1 MIEKIDGTRGKITSG
16 MEAALRQ
23 LAIACFESGF
33 GDLNWIEKLK
43 DPKSGLMIS
52 RIAGLRREDVN
63 AIMLDELTI
72 LANKIQRDRD
82 LIEAQAEKY

>member
-1 MIEKIDGTRGKITSG
+1 MSLLDKTKGDVMPI
-16 MEAALRQ
+16 MESALRQ
-23 LAIACFESGF
+23 LAVACFNSGY
-33 GDLNWIEKLK
+33 GALDWIDRLK
-43 DPKSGLMIS
+43 DPKAGLMIS
-52 RIAGLRREDVN
+52 RVSGLSRADVN